1 MSLDVSGLSID
12 FGGRRVVDDLSFSV
26 GSGER
31 LGVIGESGS
40 GKSLTVLSVLGLAPE
55 EAVVTGSIRLDGREI
70 VGLPER
76 ELARIRGAKVGM
88 VFQDPLSALNP
99 LHTIGRQ
106 IAEPL
111 RLHGT
116 VSRREARSRAIEA
129 AREVGLPDPQT
140 AIGLYPHQLSGGQR
154 QRVGIA
160 IALISRPAL
169 ILADE
174 PTTAL
179 DVTTQAEILALFRR
193 LVDERGATLV
203 FVTHDLAVL
212 AQITDDVIVLSEGR
226 AVERGS
232 VSGILHAPSHPVTRG
247 LVAAARATTWS
258 AS

>member
-1 MSLDVSGLSID
+1 MTLDVNGLSVDI
-12 FGGRRVVDDLSFSV
+12 GGRRVVDDLSFSV
-26 GSGER
+26 AGGDR
-31 LGVIGESGS
+31 LGLIGESGS
-40 GKSLTVLSVLGLAPE
+40 GKSLTVLSVIGLAPD
-55 EAVVTGSIRLDGREI
+55 EATVTGSIRLDGREL
-70 VGLPER
+70 VGLSER
-76 ELARIRGAKVGM
+76 ELARVRGSQVGT

-111 RLHGT
+111 RLHDRL
-116 VSRREARSRAIEA
+116 SKREARARAIAA
-129 AREVGLPDPQT
+129 AREVGLPDPAT
-140 AIGLYPHQLSGGQR
+140 IVDLYPHQLSGGQR

-160 IALISRPAL
+160 IALIAEPAL

-193 LVDERGATLV
+193 LVEERGATLV

-212 AQITDDVIVLSEGR
+212 AQITDDVVVLAQGR
-226 AVERGS
+226 AIEQGTVGR
-232 VSGILHAPSHPVTRG
+232 ILHAPEHPVTRG